1 MPLPLQRTSD
11 SSEKG
16 LRNAGPQ
23 LDRLASCSGRTRW
36 SACRVMSKPNQKE
49 IKKKP
54 LAFGVLPETHRYRL
68 RMARYPALA
77 LTIVN

>member
-1 MPLPLQRTSD
+1 
-11 SSEKG
+11 
-16 LRNAGPQ
+16 
-23 LDRLASCSGRTRW
+23 
-36 SACRVMSKPNQKE
+36 MSKPNPKE

-54 LAFGVLPETHRYRL
+54 LAFGVLPETHRDRL